1 MGNGNQTSRAL
12 ALKGFKFI
20 FLHEFVILFL
30 KALFAMML
38 FLLVDVVSNC
48 FNRPNCMNPD
58 LNEGHVIKLVA
69 KATICKSIGPGL
81 KPEAIDYAKTSGSK
95 LKFVAASQN
104 L

>member
-1 MGNGNQTSRAL
+1 
-12 ALKGFKFI
+12 
-20 FLHEFVILFL
+20 
-30 KALFAMML
+30 
-38 FLLVDVVSNC
+38 
-48 FNRPNCMNPD
+48 MNPD